1 MEILLK
7 KQVQVKNLYRIPKD
21 MKLEIRYAKAAMTQE
36 KEMTFD
42 FTFDSLSKTA
52 MDVIQDTTKV
62 ISAIKV
68 IRFMIAAHP
77 RQK

>member
-1 MEILLK
+1 
-7 KQVQVKNLYRIPKD
+7 
-21 MKLEIRYAKAAMTQE
+21 
-36 KEMTFD
+36 MTFD